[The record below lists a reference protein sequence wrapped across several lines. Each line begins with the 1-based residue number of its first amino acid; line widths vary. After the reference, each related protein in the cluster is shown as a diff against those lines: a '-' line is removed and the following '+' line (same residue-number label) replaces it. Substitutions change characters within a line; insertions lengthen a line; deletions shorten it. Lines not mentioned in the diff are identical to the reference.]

1 MFPST
6 PKHLDDRKTSSLPNK
21 FEIKQRFVQLVQ
33 IASVSVGMSSEC
45 FFFLFF
51 LNHILVVASF
61 SVTDDWKQA
70 KVVSSLFFFFSPSRR
85 NQKRYFTVKLLPGG
99 HLAAAPHV
107 DVVWRQSKQRPP
119 SLSIWLWR
127 CRIKVNVLFN
137 VWWRWCGL
145 CFRWLLSSNIKPS

>member
-45 FFFLFF
+45 
-51 LNHILVVASF
+51 
-61 SVTDDWKQA
+61 
-70 KVVSSLFFFFSPSRR
+70 LFFFFFKSHPGRGIVFCNWRLKTSKSCFKLIFFFFPSRR